1 MYNGKVA
8 IAISG
13 LIASGKTTI
22 AHKLADKLNAKYGS
36 FGKTLR
42 AIAIAQGL
50 KNERHVLQRLGE
62 EWIERRCAKFCE
74 LTLAEANWTS
84 QDSLVIEGLRHVQA
98 LEALKH
104 LLRPIKLILVYIDAD
119 DTLRAKRLMDAGLD
133 SQELKRLDSHSTEIQ
148 VQSVLKQMADYVVI
162 SNESPENIVS
172 NIILYIDSI
181 ENTQQNNT

>member
-1 MYNGKVA
+1 MHNGKVA

-22 AHKLADKLNAKYGS
+22 AHRLADKLNAKHGS
-36 FGKTLR
+36 FGKTIR

-62 EWIERRCAKFCE
+62 EWIEQRCAKLCE

-84 QDSLVIEGLRHVQA
+84 QDNLVIEGVRHVQA
-98 LEALKH
+98 LETLKH
-104 LLRPIKLILVYIDAD
+104 LLRPIKLTLVYIDAD

-133 SQELKRLDSHSTEIQ
+133 SQEIKILDSHSTEIQ
-148 VQSVLKQMADYVVI
+148 VQTVLKQMADYVVI
-162 SNESPENIVS
+162 SNDSPETAVS
-172 NIILYIDSI
+172 KIISYIDSL
-181 ENTQQNNT
+181 ENRQQNNT